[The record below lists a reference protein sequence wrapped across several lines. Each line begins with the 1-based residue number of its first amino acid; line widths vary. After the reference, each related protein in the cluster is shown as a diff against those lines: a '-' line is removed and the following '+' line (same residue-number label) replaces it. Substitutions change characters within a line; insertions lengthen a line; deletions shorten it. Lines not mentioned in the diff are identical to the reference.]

1 MKNKIF
7 SLLMLNL
14 LSGSSLS
21 IKVSK
26 QLDWWTWLSILA
38 SPQTIY
44 FPIGR
49 SDKVF
54 GIAAPLRG
62 LNLNN
67 STTGSSRW
75 SINGALFRGTRSYS
89 NLKKKYFWWKQY
101 KYPECPPTMR
111 YNQII
116 TQFCYNAKCEW
127 RTKLLDQLTKTKT
140 KSLYE
145 PDHCDCFGIL
155 RSDDELHGMRIRS
168 LEWKKWMIFISH
180 HMGVVECVCVPCT
193 VILIW
198 KNIFKCK
205 K

>member
-1 MKNKIF
+1 
-7 SLLMLNL
+7 MLNL

-89 NLKKKYFWWKQY
+89 NLKKNIFWWKQY

-111 YNQII
+111 YNQTI
-116 TQFCYNAKCEW
+116 TQFAIMQSANEGQNFWTNWPKQKLKACMNLIIVIVLGFWGLMMSSMEW
-127 RTKLLDQLTKTKT
+127 GSVLLSERSGWFSSLITWVLLNVYACHVLLFSSEKIFSNV
-140 KSLYE
+140 KSRGWL
-145 PDHCDCFGIL
+145 
-155 RSDDELHGMRIRS
+155 
-168 LEWKKWMIFISH
+168 
-180 HMGVVECVCVPCT
+180 
-193 VILIW
+193 
-198 KNIFKCK
+198 
-205 K
+205 